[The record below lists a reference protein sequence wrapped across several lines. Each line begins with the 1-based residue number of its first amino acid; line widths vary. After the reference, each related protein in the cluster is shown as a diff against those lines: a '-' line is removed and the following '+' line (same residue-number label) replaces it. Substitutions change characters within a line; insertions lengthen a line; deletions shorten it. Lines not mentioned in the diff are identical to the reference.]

1 MGLLPEAAE
10 TRALISLLLLVVGT
24 VLAVMAL
31 RNRRWE
37 VPAAVVATA
46 GVVSWTFASD
56 EYDYDG
62 PVVLVVVEG
71 SGVHVGDLLS
81 VPALVL
87 VLWLIYRGWRR

>member
-1 MGLLPEAAE
+1 MSLLPEAAD

-24 VLAVMAL
+24 ALALVAL

-46 GVVSWTFASD
+46 GVVGWVFTAGS
-56 EYDYDG
+56 YDG
-62 PVVLVVVEG
+62 PVLAVVVEG
-71 SGVHVGDLLS
+71 NGIHLGDLLS

-87 VLWLIYRGWRR
+87 VLWLAYRGWRR